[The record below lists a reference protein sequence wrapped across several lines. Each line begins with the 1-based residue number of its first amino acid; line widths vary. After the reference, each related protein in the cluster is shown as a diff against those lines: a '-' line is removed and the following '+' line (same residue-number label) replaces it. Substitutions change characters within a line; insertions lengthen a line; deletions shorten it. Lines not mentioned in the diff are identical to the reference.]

1 MSDSDVILRI
11 FIEIRGSFYGTD
23 CKLYVRL
30 LYAMIQWADRSAVDR
45 LLCKQDVASSNL
57 AQSTTS
63 TIQCL
68 KVALSFVL
76 SYDSMTVVGKEV
88 QSPLEVLLLDEYVIR
103 IERGYREHSDTVVR
117 QYLGYVGQDTY
128 QGEVQDSLDPE
139 RPPSVLPFDGVA
151 WDTFCRAYE

>member
-57 AQSTTS
+57 AQSTTYYNQKLTS
-63 TIQCL
+63 EP
-68 KVALSFVL
+68 SFAHI
-76 SYDSMTVVGKEV
+76 VV
-88 QSPLEVLLLDEYVIR
+88 
-103 IERGYREHSDTVVR
+103 
-117 QYLGYVGQDTY
+117 
-128 QGEVQDSLDPE
+128 
-139 RPPSVLPFDGVA
+139 SV
-151 WDTFCRAYE
+151 